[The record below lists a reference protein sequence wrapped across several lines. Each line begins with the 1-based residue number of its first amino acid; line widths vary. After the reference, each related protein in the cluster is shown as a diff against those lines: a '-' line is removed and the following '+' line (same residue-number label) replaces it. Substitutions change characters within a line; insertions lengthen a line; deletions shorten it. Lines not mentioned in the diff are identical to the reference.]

1 MARPKVQSS
10 IAARRWTS
18 EDDALLAQLLEQ
30 GEDPNAIA
38 GQLKRT
44 IASVQRRV
52 SDLRARTSAFTFA
65 DYLARRRST
74 YTQEWDR
81 LQELQR
87 DAAFREAK
95 SLEDIERY
103 LTGRDASLGL
113 RDVARSAWTAYQQA
127 KRKLRAAP

>member
-1 MARPKVQSS
+1 MARFKVQSS
-10 IAARRWTS
+10 FPARRWTP
-18 EDDALLAQLLEQ
+18 EDDALLAELLAE
-30 GEDPNAIA
+30 GKDLAAISVR
-38 GQLKRT
+38 LKRT

-52 SDLRARTSAFTFA
+52 GDLRARTSDFTFA

-81 LQELQR
+81 LQGLQR

-95 SLEDIERY
+95 SLADIERY
-103 LTGRDASLGL
+103 LNGRDASLGL

-127 KRKLRAAP
+127 KRKLRAAS